1 LFLIELKPQLNWGFF
16 WFKISLTYLR
26 GLEISELEGLI
37 THSSSL
43 VELQEKELDK
53 IIATVVDIKASF
65 EDAIQKS
72 EWQKSLNILNQE
84 IENNKK
90 SLRLVGNNKIDI
102 CVLVRLALRY
112 HT

>member
-1 LFLIELKPQLNWGFF
+1 
-16 WFKISLTYLR
+16 
-26 GLEISELEGLI
+26 LEGLI

-53 IIATVVDIKASF
+53 IIATVAVIKASF
-65 EDAIQKS
+65 EDSIQKS

-102 CVLVRLALRY
+102 CVLVSLALRCR
-112 HT
+112 

>member
-1 LFLIELKPQLNWGFF
+1 MR
-16 WFKISLTYLR
+16 T
-26 GLEISELEGLI
+26 ELEDLI

-53 IIATVVDIKASF
+53 IIATVAGIKASF
-65 EDAIQKS
+65 EDSIQKP
-72 EWQKSLNILNQE
+72 EWQKALNIINQE

-102 CVLVRLALRY
+102 CAIVRLALRY
-112 HT
+112 LQAKKTK

>member
-1 LFLIELKPQLNWGFF
+1 MR
-16 WFKISLTYLR
+16 T
-26 GLEISELEGLI
+26 ELEGLI

-53 IIATVVDIKASF
+53 IIAMVAGIKASS
-65 EDAIQKS
+65 EDSIQKS
-72 EWQKSLNILNQE
+72 EWQKSLNILNQK

-102 CVLVRLALRY
+102 CVLVRLAIRY
-112 HT
+112 MPFKKTLKQTKYD